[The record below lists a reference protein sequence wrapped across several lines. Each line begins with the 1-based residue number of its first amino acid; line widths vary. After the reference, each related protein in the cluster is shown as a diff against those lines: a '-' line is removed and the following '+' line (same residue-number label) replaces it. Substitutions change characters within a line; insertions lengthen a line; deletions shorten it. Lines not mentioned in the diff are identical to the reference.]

1 MTLFAQWLF
10 YFSSS
15 LTSIVLGSI
24 SITGPCLTSRCVVF
38 DGESVS
44 GSAPAGAVY
53 QVAEPRADEGDQSE
67 LD

>member
-10 YFSSS
+10 YAG
-15 LTSIVLGSI
+15 VA
-24 SITGPCLTSRCVVF
+24 GPAVPRCVVF

-44 GSAPAGAVY
+44 GPAPAGAVY